1 MGWVEGPWNTRWK
14 AAQPGSLL
22 AACINTSPLCSIAKI
37 CQQCSHDTRRRTRGS
52 ACGLPGGC
60 PAQLDWAGLGL
71 SWFAQ
76 RSARAYTPVN
86 KLRGG
91 KVAASTARVA
101 DNVPSE
107 QLADERRGP
116 DSVSLSV
123 SPCQHQS
130 RAARMQL
137 RGRLAAP
144 VVLLLKRD
152 RETIRLVAERDTTG
166 WISWVTGGL
175 AIGLRLGQKW
185 QMADGLGIALLLG
198 EGVMASP

>member
-22 AACINTSPLCSIAKI
+22 AACINTAPVVQHRQDMPTMQSWHEAAHAGQRMRAAGWVPGPARLGW
-37 CQQCSHDTRRRTRGS
+37 TR
-52 ACGLPGGC
+52 
-60 PAQLDWAGLGL
+60 L

-130 RAARMQL
+130 RA
-137 RGRLAAP
+137 
-144 VVLLLKRD
+144 
-152 RETIRLVAERDTTG
+152 
-166 WISWVTGGL
+166 
-175 AIGLRLGQKW
+175 GQ
-185 QMADGLGIALLLG
+185 QHAC
-198 EGVMASP
+198 S